1 VAELLG
7 KTFSLMCIISFFS
20 ALYTGNMQALSDA
33 VIDGATRA
41 VSLTVSLLGVT
52 CLWCG
57 VMRLFTYAKIIEKLS
72 RLLRPLLKLVFPNAA
87 KSGNGIEEIVAN
99 VSANLLGIGNAA
111 TPLALSAL
119 EKLQAENENKDE
131 ATEDMIT
138 LAVLNSSSLSLVP
151 TTILTMRRLY
161 GSVNSFSVIL
171 PIWIVSSVCSV
182 SAIFICRLFAL
193 IKSKTKK
200 RRTL

>member
-1 VAELLG
+1 MLG
-7 KTFSLMCIISFFS
+7 KTFSVMCIISFFS

-72 RLLRPLLKLVFPNAA
+72 RLLRPLLKLAFPNAA

-99 VSANLLGIGNAA
+99 ISANLLGIGNAA

-119 EKLQAENENKDE
+119 EKLQAENENKSE

-138 LAVLNSSSLSLVP
+138 LAVLNSSSLSLIP

-161 GSVNSFSVIL
+161 GSENSFAVIL
-171 PIWIVSSVCSV
+171 PIWIVSFICSV
-182 SAIFICRLFAL
+182 SAVCLCRLLAFFKRK
-193 IKSKTKK
+193 IRK